1 MSNTITI
8 KDPNGNI
15 VCSVE
20 NVDATRSEEDFP
32 IVHTIDF
39 DAYKLL
45 LLMARIKEDIIK
57 NTPIKF
63 EKENLQITGI
73 CYIMP
78 EDIVKSRKKE
88 IIENPLDY
96 INGSIISFELDYL
109 VKNRSI
115 PDHKTCVKILNDKI
129 VNKIKQILSKNGVNV
144 DLIIDNGDY
153 PIDLKSDYRGHE
165 AHLCVVIKNN
175 SNVADKHDELFDKYC
190 NQAFKSL
197 IGKKIKNST
206 ITSIEPYD
214 YFSNGMCVS
223 FDTMDEFYDDYDL
236 VYELEDI
243 LNKCIANCPL
253 NKFYNISFSENGL
266 YDGIDF
272 ICNIEAKNKK

>member
-20 NVDATRSEEDFP
+20 NVYPVKSEENFP
-32 IVHTIDF
+32 IIRTIDF

-45 LLMARIKEDIIK
+45 LVVSQFGADFEKLI
-57 NTPIKF
+57 PIKF

-73 CYIMP
+73 KFIQEKDIKMYKNDIIKNHLSFFNDSIMT
-78 EDIVKSRKKE
+78 
-88 IIENPLDY
+88 
-96 INGSIISFELDYL
+96 FELDYID
-109 VKNRSI
+109 KNKPI
-115 PDHKTCVKILNDKI
+115 PNHKACVNILNNQI
-129 VNKIKQILSKNGVNV
+129 VNKIKQILSKNGINVNLV
-144 DLIIDNGDY
+144 IDNGDY

-165 AHLCVVIKNN
+165 AELCVVIKNN
-175 SNVADKHDELFDKYC
+175 SDIADKHDEMFDKYC

-197 IGKKIKNST
+197 VGKKIKNST

-214 YFSNGMCVS
+214 NYSNGICVM
-223 FDTMDEFYDDYDL
+223 FDTLDEFDEDYDL

-243 LNKCIANCPL
+243 INKTISNCPL
-253 NKFYNISFSENGL
+253 NIIYDIKFIE
-266 YDGIDF
+266 DGYYEGVDF
-272 ICNIEAKNKK
+272 QCSIKAKK